1 MGQAVFLRSLRDG
14 LLSHT
19 DLAQIYFSTFP
30 EASERSFQ
38 VLRQLR
44 PIASKGLGASCGCS
58 VCRRLRPSV
67 GDAIARASLSESAMK
82 PILCDAVCWMSL
94 LGTLVCGVAEVRAQ
108 QLPNPISTNQPNFRI
123 PYKFDPVEIQRLQAR
138 EIRLYLSRNEGLDW
152 QQVQRAD
159 PNAGRF
165 EFKAPA
171 DGTFW
176 FAVRTVDG
184 RGQMHPDNEVTEPG
198 LIVIVDRAAP
208 DLQLLLQEA
217 DGGRV
222 TLQWSV
228 ADANLDP
235 AKLTLEFSQDGG
247 AWQSVNVRSQ
257 AAGQTNWSAAVGTQV
272 SVRGSASDR
281 AGNVGSS
288 QTTLK
293 VQGRGTVP
301 AGEPPR
307 PRNDAADYRQPVAD
321 NSRSLPTPAPD
332 PFSASRV
339 QSSASVPSLPN
350 LGPTLNPTN
359 PFPPTDAK
367 PSLPFSASNLS
378 TPNPGLSGSTVQT
391 SGPGK
396 LNATAW
402 GASNGRSPT
411 GGRFRSVRAHRFE
424 INYRVDDVGPSGVSA
439 VELYVTQNN
448 GQKWWKYGDDPD
460 KQSPFAVEVPEDGV
474 YGFAIRVKSGVGLS
488 DEPPQANE
496 EPSIVIVVDRTPP
509 TVQLAPPQQGAGAGM
524 NKINISWRVQDDNPS
539 DRPISLSYAGSPQG
553 PWEPI
558 CAWQQDTGNYVWQVN
573 QGVPAR
579 LYIRVIARDAAGN
592 TSFVDTPQPL
602 LVDLAKPTARIVDVD
617 ASGRQ

>member
-1 MGQAVFLRSLRDG
+1 MKTILRG
-14 LLSHT
+14 
-19 DLAQIYFSTFP
+19 
-30 EASERSFQ
+30 
-38 VLRQLR
+38 
-44 PIASKGLGASCGCS
+44 
-58 VCRRLRPSV
+58 
-67 GDAIARASLSESAMK
+67 
-82 PILCDAVCWMSL
+82 AVCWLSL
-94 LGTLVCGVAEVRAQ
+94 FGTLLCGAVEARAQ
-108 QLPNPISTNQPNFRI
+108 QLPNPIATNQPNFRI
-123 PYKFDPVEIQRLQAR
+123 PFKFDPAEIQRLQAR

-152 QQVQRAD
+152 QQVQKAD
-159 PNAGRF
+159 PSAGRF
-165 EFKAPA
+165 EFKAPS

-184 RGQMHPDNEVTEPG
+184 RGQMHPDNDVTEPG

-247 AWQSVNVRSQ
+247 AWQSVNVRAQ
-257 AAGQTNWSAAVGTQV
+257 AAGQTSWSAAPGAQV
-272 SVRGSASDR
+272 SVRASASDR

-288 QTTLK
+288 QAALT
-293 VQGRGTVP
+293 VQGRGTLP
-301 AGEPPR
+301 TGGQPR
-307 PRNDAADYRQPVAD
+307 PRNDAADYNQPVAEG
-321 NSRSLPTPAPD
+321 NRNVPIPTPD
-332 PFSASRV
+332 PFSSSRTP
-339 QSSASVPSLPN
+339 SAVSVPALPN
-350 LGPTLNPTN
+350 LGPSLNPTN
-359 PFPPTDAK
+359 SLPATDAR
-367 PSLPFSASNLS
+367 PSLPFSALS
-378 TPNPGLSGSTVQT
+378 APSPGQAGSTVQASGSGKTNTT
-391 SGPGK
+391 S
-396 LNATAW
+396 W
-402 GASNGRSPT
+402 GMSNGRSPT

-573 QGVPAR
+573 QGVPTR